1 MPTNQTNFEI
11 LAIAI
16 ITSQYPSKTI
26 FSVNMNSKFD
36 DKKYKKFWG
45 KNKLKCSD
53 WLGKHSAAS
62 VSDKSESK
70 IYFTSRH
77 L

>member
-36 DKKYKKFWG
+36 DKKYKTFWE

-53 WLGKHSAAS
+53 
-62 VSDKSESK
+62 
-70 IYFTSRH
+70 
-77 L
+77 

>member
-36 DKKYKKFWG
+36 DKKIQ
-45 KNKLKCSD
+45 NI
-53 WLGKHSAAS
+53 LGEKQA
-62 VSDKSESK
+62 KM
-70 IYFTSRH
+70 F
-77 L
+77 

>member
-16 ITSQYPSKTI
+16 ITSQYPFKTI

-36 DKKYKKFWG
+36 DKKIQNILGEKQAKMFWLIG
-45 KNKLKCSD
+45 QALSSKCI
-53 WLGKHSAAS
+53 WQERK
-62 VSDKSESK
+62 
-70 IYFTSRH
+70 
-77 L
+77 